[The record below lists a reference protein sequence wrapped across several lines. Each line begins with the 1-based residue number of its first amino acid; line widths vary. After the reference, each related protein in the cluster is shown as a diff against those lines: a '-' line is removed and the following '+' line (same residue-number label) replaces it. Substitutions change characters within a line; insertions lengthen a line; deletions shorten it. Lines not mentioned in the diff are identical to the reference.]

1 MNEEDVGVITVL
13 TFAMSLQ
20 LVVIKATNLPNKE
33 KFGESDPYI
42 SIEFQGKML
51 YIPYLVLSEPCIL
64 YIMDS
69 DKKHAISYLQA

>member
-20 LVVIKATNLPNKE
+20 LVVIKATNLPNAE

-42 SIEFQGKML
+42 SIEFQGKLL
-51 YIPYLVLSEPCIL
+51 YKYTIPGVKRAVYFI
-64 YIMDS
+64 Y
-69 DKKHAISYLQA
+69 YGQ